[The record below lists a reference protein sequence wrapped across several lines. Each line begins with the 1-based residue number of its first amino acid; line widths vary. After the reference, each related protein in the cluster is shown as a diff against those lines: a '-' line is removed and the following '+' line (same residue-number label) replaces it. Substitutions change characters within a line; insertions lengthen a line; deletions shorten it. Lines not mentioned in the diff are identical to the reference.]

1 MWFSFR
7 IRPTRIFPPCKV
19 SRFCRFPTPPR
30 QAAHLRQLRHVADNA
45 EADPRHG
52 SRLRHRTPVHQLPAF
67 GNLGGAG
74 YLRYQF
80 FPRWAVSG
88 RPEYLEDQGGLF
100 SGVTQALKDTTVTL
114 EQKLLDG
121 FLLRQEWRRDFS
133 NQPYFYTDLLG
144 VLKREQNTATMGLVW
159 WFGPKKAPW

>member
-1 MWFSFR
+1 M
-7 IRPTRIFPPCKV
+7 
-19 SRFCRFPTPPR
+19 
-30 QAAHLRQLRHVADNA
+30 
-45 EADPRHG
+45 EADYVIE
-52 SRLRHRTPVHQLPAF
+52 RLYTNSAPSEAW
-67 GNLGGAG
+67 GGAG

-88 RPEYLEDQGGLF
+88 RAEYLEDEGALF
-100 SGVTQALKDTTVTL
+100 SGVTQALKETTVTL

-133 NQPYFYTDLLG
+133 NQPYFYTNMLG
-144 VLKREQNTATMGLVW
+144 VLKREQNTATMGVVW